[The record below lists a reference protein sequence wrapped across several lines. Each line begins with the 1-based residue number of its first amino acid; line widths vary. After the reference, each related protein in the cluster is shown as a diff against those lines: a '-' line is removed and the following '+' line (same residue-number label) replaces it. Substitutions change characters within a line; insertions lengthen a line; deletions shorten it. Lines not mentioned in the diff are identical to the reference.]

1 MVVLDTHTWIWW
13 ANQSS
18 ELSAKAGEAINKAVQ
33 AESVCISSIS
43 AWEVAMLVK
52 RQRLVLTLDV
62 HEWINTSAALPFV
75 RFVPISND
83 IAVAAVNLPEPLH
96 NDPADRLIA
105 ATARALD
112 VPLITRDR
120 RLIDYPGVK
129 TVW

>member
-1 MVVLDTHTWIWW
+1 MRCKAENGIRFATGL
-13 ANQSS
+13 S
-18 ELSAKAGEAINKAVQ
+18 EKARRTINKAVQ
-33 AESVCISSIS
+33 AESVFISSIS
-43 AWEVAMLVK
+43 AWEVVMLVK

-75 RFVPISND
+75 HFVPVGND
-83 IAVAAVNLPEPLH
+83 ITVGAVNLPEPLH
-96 NDPADRLIA
+96 NDPADRIIA
-105 ATARALD
+105 ATARVLD